1 MMSDEVSVEATMP
14 LVSLTV
20 VVVVEAMIPGSEA
33 CCAFSE
39 SVATLSQGRE
49 KLGYCG
55 GDCAK
60 AGDIAT
66 ARARVATLPRT
77 RFFFSIFVSFGL
89 GSRRNPAESLR
100 AATAASHK
108 GEKRRRSPQPQR
120 SRRPTPPSL
129 RSRLAFWD
137 LASCARTLRFVKMN
151 GGGAAMVAEI

>member
-89 GSRRNPAESLR
+89 GSRRES
-100 AATAASHK
+100 
-108 GEKRRRSPQPQR
+108 RSPAPQR
-120 SRRPTPPSL
+120 WNAPKKPLFRLMSATFRR
-129 RSRLAFWD
+129 
-137 LASCARTLRFVKMN
+137 
-151 GGGAAMVAEI
+151 